1 MSSITY
7 EEVLSLL
14 RETHQLIKEQS
25 READRR
31 FKETDRQFKETDR
44 QFKENALESKET
56 DRRLKE
62 LEHIVREQSRQ
73 IDKQTYQIEKQG
85 QQIGGIGDK
94 FGYFTEGMALPSM
107 ERILM
112 ERFKMTFIMPRV
124 RIRKNGK
131 TIEIDVLAY
140 ANDDVDLAVVVE
152 VKSRVK
158 NDAIEQ
164 LRKMMTQF
172 REFYPEHRDKGL
184 VGILAGVD
192 WDRGIAEKAREVG
205 FSTAAIR
212 DEIFE
217 LTTPEGFEARRW

>member
-31 FKETDRQFKETDR
+31 FKETDRQFKE
-44 QFKENALESKET
+44 NALEFKET

-62 LEHIVREQSRQ
+62 LEHIVREQSR
-73 IDKQTYQIEKQG
+73 QIEKQG

-124 RIRKNGK
+124 RIRKDGK

-164 LRKMMTQF
+164 LRKLMTQF

>member
-1 MSSITY
+1 MSTITY

-14 RETHQLIKEQS
+14 RETDQLIKDQS

-31 FKETDRQFKETDR
+31 
-44 QFKENALESKET
+44 FKENALESKET

-62 LEHIVREQSRQ
+62 LEHIVREQSRQIDKQTRQ

-164 LRKMMTQF
+164 LRKLMAQF
-172 REFYPEHRDKGL
+172 REFYPEHRGKGL

-217 LTTPEGFEARRW
+217 LTAPEGFEARRW